1 MGRRIVSVRTFAPR
15 LPRLNSNEGFTL
27 VEIMV
32 AVVVL
37 GIGLIGLAALF
48 PYGSKAGFD
57 ARKTT
62 EAVDLATQQMEQL
75 RLKTFSDPTLTAGWH
90 PTAAG
95 EAVGSGNTF
104 NRRYLVTDMTGSMA
118 NFKHV
123 EVQVTWPATNPD
135 TIRLVTY
142 FRR

>member
-1 MGRRIVSVRTFAPR
+1 MTSVRSR
-15 LPRLNSNEGFTL
+15 LARTVTSQDGFSL
-27 VEIMV
+27 IEIMV

-37 GIGLIGLAALF
+37 AIGLIGLAALF

-62 EAVDLATQQMEQL
+62 EAVDLATQQLEQL
-75 RLKTFSDPTLTAGWH
+75 RLKTYADPELADGWH
-90 PTAAG
+90 PDASG

-104 NRRYLVTDMTGSMA
+104 NRRYLVTAMTGTMA

-135 TIRLVTY
+135 TVRLVTY